1 MDPREAFD
9 EWIASTRHAVAANQ
23 IYPRFC
29 TRITIEESLSLV
41 DPTNPL
47 LAAFC
52 SACDPI
58 TFITDG
64 SPHRWVPKHFLYAMK
79 DTAAHKRAVDR
90 AISGFASHLRSS
102 SDVER
107 DVAFAIFI
115 VYSSSDEVAIDDD
128 EPPPS
133 TSYPAF
139 LDEEPV
145 ETLLD
150 LQEEERKALAVIDTQ
165 PIAMEKPLVTPL
177 ASLTPLI
184 IEGIEYLF
192 LQDVLEVLELSAE
205 ELYCQLMRDAN
216 DDFIDFSCEDQPPH
230 INEVGRYDGS
240 CVDTLTAI
248 QVVQA
253 SIESAA
259 TAPEYS
265 LSDVEFTRLQEEMFG
280 PWLLGSQA
288 PAEDNVETI
297 PVPGCDLNAATLVE
311 QDYIEQVILAHLC
324 MYF

>member
-1 MDPREAFD
+1 
-9 EWIASTRHAVAANQ
+9 
-23 IYPRFC
+23 
-29 TRITIEESLSLV
+29 
-41 DPTNPL
+41 
-47 LAAFC
+47 
-52 SACDPI
+52 
-58 TFITDG
+58 
-64 SPHRWVPKHFLYAMK
+64 
-79 DTAAHKRAVDR
+79 
-90 AISGFASHLRSS
+90 
-102 SDVER
+102 
-107 DVAFAIFI
+107 
-115 VYSSSDEVAIDDD
+115 
-128 EPPPS
+128 
-133 TSYPAF
+133 
-139 LDEEPV
+139 
-145 ETLLD
+145 
-150 LQEEERKALAVIDTQ
+150 
-165 PIAMEKPLVTPL
+165 MEKPLVTPL

-280 PWLLGSQA
+280 P
-288 PAEDNVETI
+288 
-297 PVPGCDLNAATLVE
+297 
-311 QDYIEQVILAHLC
+311 
-324 MYF
+324 

>member
-1 MDPREAFD
+1 MK
-9 EWIASTRHAVAANQ
+9 N
-23 IYPRFC
+23 
-29 TRITIEESLSLV
+29 
-41 DPTNPL
+41 
-47 LAAFC
+47 
-52 SACDPI
+52 
-58 TFITDG
+58 TDA
-64 SPHRWVPKHFLYAMK
+64 R
-79 DTAAHKRAVDR
+79 KRAVDR
-90 AISGFASHLRSS
+90 AISGFASHLHSS
-102 SDVER
+102 SDVEW
-107 DVAFAIFI
+107 DVTFVIFI

-133 TSYPAF
+133 TSYPAV

-150 LQEEERKALAVIDTQ
+150 LQEEERKALTVIDTQ

-184 IEGIEYLF
+184 IEGIECLL
-192 LQDVLEVLELSAE
+192 LQECTRGTGAVCTE

-248 QVVQA
+248 QEVQA

-280 PWLLGSQA
+280 PRLQGSQA
-288 PAEDNVETI
+288 PTEDNVETI
-297 PVPGCDLNAATLVE
+297 PVPGCDLNAATLAE
-311 QDYIEQVILAHLC
+311 QDYIE
-324 MYF
+324 